1 MNRCII
7 PPCSLSPLSC
17 SRPILLSGWFGMVN
31 LYLVAKINTCS
42 RWNQMT
48 IDSLWQTSW
57 HVVCHKLS
65 QKFRD
70 MCLCIFIFATN
81 FSFNGRN
88 QIMCPRRKLG
98 SVREAQRKFS
108 PKLKIDFIAKNLS
121 IIDFYRYY
129 IYSQIRFLVFEG
141 KRRPRRSSRRSK
153 RSSSRR
159 TNRAKRVRSGTNLLP
174 PWRTLP
180 LYWSITLRRNSSIK
194 DCTWVFWHAEL
205 ENGNGIGSFPSGQ
218 IRFVKA
224 IHLDSR
230 SLRMHQSCMRIA
242 GNHWFK
248 SVQIDLFISLFISFF
263 PLKPQLWIR

>member
-1 MNRCII
+1 
-7 PPCSLSPLSC
+7 
-17 SRPILLSGWFGMVN
+17 
-31 LYLVAKINTCS
+31 
-42 RWNQMT
+42 
-48 IDSLWQTSW
+48 
-57 HVVCHKLS
+57 
-65 QKFRD
+65 

-180 LYWSITLRRNSSIK
+180 LYWSITLRRISSIK
-194 DCTWVFWHAEL
+194 DCTTSAPTFLHAEI
-205 ENGNGIGSFPSGQ
+205 ENCNVVGWFPSGQ
-218 IRFVKA
+218 IRSSKA
-224 IHLDSR
+224 IQPDG
-230 SLRMHQSCMRIA
+230 MY
-242 GNHWFK
+242 
-248 SVQIDLFISLFISFF
+248 
-263 PLKPQLWIR
+263 